1 MNDLARIVYI
11 SRATFAATSGTD
23 GPGPDGS
30 AGNVANAATAD
41 SQVTQILLTARATN
55 QRDGLVGMLYYR
67 DGCFMQCIEGE
78 RRRVHKLYRTLLKDR
93 RHRDLKLL
101 VSEPVDRLAFPEW
114 PMKFVPDD
122 HHMQALLVEHG
133 FDEFDPYR
141 FDYYLVERV
150 LELMQGLVDP
160 TVSDAD
166 ARASSPVRDIQLD
179 PHRRLPMPIEA
190 GAAKLRRE
198 RLIISISL
206 LALGVSLAN
215 LAYIIANI

>member
-11 SRATFAATSGTD
+11 SRATFAANSGTD
-23 GPGPDGS
+23 APGSDG
-30 AGNVANAATAD
+30 TAENITTTASPV
-41 SQVTQILLTARATN
+41 SQVTQILLTARAAN

-67 DGCFMQCIEGE
+67 DGCFIQCIEGE
-78 RRRVHKLYRTLLKDR
+78 RGRVHKLYRTLLKDR

-122 HHMQALLVEHG
+122 DYMHELLAEHG
-133 FDEFDPYR
+133 FETFDPYR
-141 FDYYLVERV
+141 FDHYLVERV
-150 LELMQGLVDP
+150 LQLMQGLVDP
-160 TVSDAD
+160 TVCEVD
-166 ARASSPVRDIQLD
+166 ARTSLPARDLDLD
-179 PHRRLPMPIEA
+179 PNRRLPAPIDAE
-190 GAAKLRRE
+190 AAKLRRE
-198 RLIISISL
+198 RLTMTISL